1 MLLMFVVGAG
11 NLAWMFVL
19 AVVMAVEKNV
29 SWGSRLSAPVG
40 VVLLVC
46 GVGLIAIG

>member
-19 AVVMAVEKNV
+19 ASVMAIEKNV
-29 SWGSRLSAPVG
+29 SWGNRLSAPVG
-40 VVLLVC
+40 VVLLVW
-46 GVGLIAIG
+46 GVVLLAMS

>member
-1 MLLMFVVGAG
+1 
-11 NLAWMFVL
+11 MFVL

-29 SWGSRLSAPVG
+29 SWGGRLSAPVG

-46 GVGLIAIG
+46 GVVLMAIG